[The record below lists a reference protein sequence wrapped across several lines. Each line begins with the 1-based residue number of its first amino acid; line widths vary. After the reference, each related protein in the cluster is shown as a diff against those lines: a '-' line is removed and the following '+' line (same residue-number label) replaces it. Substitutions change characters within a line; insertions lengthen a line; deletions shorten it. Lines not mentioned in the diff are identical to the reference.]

1 MKKIVIV
8 IFVLIAVILG
18 IGVGI
23 VLNVDKQ
30 AEPTVSDIENKVED
44 IATNVVKKN
53 EIDKDNE
60 IQNVEEQYTVIE
72 EKNEEEK
79 TDLEKSIDIVS
90 KDWGEDDNVY
100 FSNDGQNNKGEYIIC
115 VRQKSSTSALAWYIV
130 NAETGEFIKE

>member
-44 IATNVVKKN
+44 IATNVEKKN